1 MFVTGLAEIVLIVRD
16 VKKSAAFYSDVVG
29 LETEREAD
37 DEWAWFWIGP
47 KNKRQRLGLHKGK
60 LLFEEHSPHPEGQR
74 WGHVHYALHVPMDK
88 LYQAIDMVSRH
99 GINIYGPKEF
109 EWMNAVA
116 YYFYDP
122 DGNLIEF
129 WAEK

>member
-1 MFVTGLAEIVLIVRD
+1 ME
-16 VKKSAAFYSDVVG
+16 
-29 LETEREAD
+29 
-37 DEWAWFWIGP
+37 
-47 KNKRQRLGLHKGK
+47 
-60 LLFEEHSPHPEGQR
+60 
-74 WGHVHYALHVPMDK
+74 K
-88 LYQAIDMVSRH
+88 LYQAIGMVSRH

-129 WAEK
+129 WTEK